1 MARGKITADTVN
13 ALQASGKDQFLW
25 DDKLAGFGV
34 KVTPAGA
41 KVYILQYRMG
51 GRGSKVRRYTIG
63 PEGKWRP
70 KSARDEAER
79 LSVLIGQ
86 GVDVTAK
93 AKDDR
98 RVATDLAFNSYVEA
112 FAKTTLKAKWPKSW
126 GQTLASLKLHASA
139 HLKDK
144 PLPAVTKA
152 DVRKLLANLDG
163 QPGAR
168 RNLWSALSYLFNH
181 AVSEDL
187 IASSPLVGLSPPS
200 VVVERDHYL
209 NEDELRW
216 LWASTDDLGSPYGPI
231 LRLLALLGQRRSE
244 VAELPWDELNRAAGE
259 WSLPA
264 IRAKNGTAST
274 IPLPPAAIAELD
286 KVAGGPKWPRH
297 GLVFKSREGTAVSG
311 FSKAKKRLDDLM
323 AKAAAKEEA
332 KVRAWRVHDLR
343 RTLATNLQRLGV
355 DFAVVEHLLNHK
367 EKSRTGIAKVYQRHS
382 YLAEKRAAL
391 ERWEAELGRIASGG
405 GAVVV
410 PLRRPA

>member
-98 RVATDLAFNSYVEA
+98 RVATDLAFNSFVET

-163 QPGAR
+163 QPG
-168 RNLWSALSYLFNH
+168 L
-181 AVSEDL
+181 
-187 IASSPLVGLSPPS
+187 ASV
-200 VVVERDHYL
+200 
-209 NEDELRW
+209 
-216 LWASTDDLGSPYGPI
+216 
-231 LRLLALLGQRRSE
+231 
-244 VAELPWDELNRAAGE
+244 
-259 WSLPA
+259 
-264 IRAKNGTAST
+264 
-274 IPLPPAAIAELD
+274 
-286 KVAGGPKWPRH
+286 
-297 GLVFKSREGTAVSG
+297 
-311 FSKAKKRLDDLM
+311 
-323 AKAAAKEEA
+323 EA
-332 KVRAWRVHDLR
+332 KWQNCLG
-343 RTLATNLQRLGV
+343 TN
-355 DFAVVEHLLNHK
+355 
-367 EKSRTGIAKVYQRHS
+367 
-382 YLAEKRAAL
+382 
-391 ERWEAELGRIASGG
+391 
-405 GAVVV
+405 
-410 PLRRPA
+410 